1 MHPPIRELRLVMAQQ
16 QVNRVSRAEVGLRSS
31 RGPIL
36 LSMMLSVGLVA
47 IDSTILATAVP
58 SIVGDLGGFH
68 QFPWLFSIFLLAQA
82 VSVPIY
88 AKFSDQYGRKPI
100 MLIGVALFLLGSILC
115 GIAWNMPALIVFRG
129 LQGLGAG
136 AIMPTSM
143 TIVGDLYTVAERATV
158 QGYMASVWA
167 ISAVVGPTLGGV
179 FVEVL
184 NWRWIFFVNIPLAL
198 FAGWTLL
205 RRFHEDVE
213 RVRHRIDVT
222 GAVLLTAGSS
232 LLILGLLE
240 GGVLWPWSS
249 VPSIVVLGS
258 AVLLLIGFALVERR
272 AAEPIIPGW
281 IFRVRLFNT
290 TNLVS
295 LSVGAMLVGL
305 TSYVPLYVQGV
316 LGHNAL
322 VGGFAVA
329 ALTVG
334 WPIAAST
341 AGRIYLR
348 IGFRSTALIG
358 AAVALVGA
366 GLLAGLAVDSSVWLV
381 AATCFVVGLGMG
393 WVASPTLI
401 AAQSAAEWRVRGVVT
416 GTNIFARS
424 MGSAVGI
431 AVFGA
436 LANAALAGAAGAG
449 HGISLDGLDPAQLY
463 TGLHRV
469 FLGSAVVAL
478 GLLLGVALMPRKPGE
493 HQLVSRAE
501 PSRDGSTAD

>member
-1 MHPPIRELRLVMAQQ
+1 MVQQ
-16 QVNRVSRAEVGLRSS
+16 QVNQVPRSEVGLRSS

-100 MLIGVALFLLGSILC
+100 MLIGVALFLLGSILS
-115 GIAWNMPALIVFRG
+115 GIAWSMPALIVFRG

-136 AIMPTSM
+136 AVMPTSM
-143 TIVGDLYTVAERATV
+143 TIIGDLYSVAERATV

-167 ISAVVGPTLGGV
+167 ISAVVGPALGGI

-213 RVRHRIDVT
+213 RVPHRIDVT
-222 GAVLLTAGSS
+222 GAILLTLGST

-240 GGVLWPWSS
+240 GGVLWPWVS
-249 VPSIVVLGS
+249 VASFAVLGG
-258 AVLLLIGFALVERR
+258 AVLLLVGFAVAERR
-272 AAEPIIPGW
+272 ASEPIIPGW
-281 IFRVRLFNT
+281 IFRRRLLNT

-295 LSVGAMLVGL
+295 LTVGAMLVGL

-329 ALTVG
+329 ALTIG

-348 IGFRSTALIG
+348 IGFRNTALIG

-366 GLLAGLAVDSSVWLV
+366 GLLATLAADSSVWLV

-393 WVASPTLI
+393 WIASPTLI
-401 AAQSAAEWRVRGVVT
+401 AAQSSAEWQVRGVVT
-416 GTNIFARS
+416 GTNMFARS

-436 LANAALAGAAGAG
+436 LANAALAGSGGTGA
-449 HGISLDGLDPAQLY
+449 HGSISIDGVDPAVLFAA
-463 TGLHRV
+463 LHQV
-469 FLGSAVVAL
+469 FVGSAVVAIVM
-478 GLLLGVALMPRKPGE
+478 LLGIALMPRKPGE
-493 HQLVSRAE
+493 HQIV
-501 PSRDGSTAD
+501 PSR

>member
-1 MHPPIRELRLVMAQQ
+1 MHLRPNGLTLIMAQQ
-16 QVNRVSRAEVGLRSS
+16 QVNRVSRADVGLRSS

-36 LSMMLSVGLVA
+36 LAMMLSVGLVA

-58 SIVGDLGGFH
+58 SIVDDLGGFH

-100 MLIGVALFLLGSILC
+100 MLIGVGLFLLGSILS
-115 GIAWNMPALIVFRG
+115 GLAWSMPALIVFRG
-129 LQGLGAG
+129 IQGLGAG

-184 NWRWIFFVNIPLAL
+184 DWRWIFFVNIPLAL

-205 RRFHEDVE
+205 RRFHEEVE
-213 RVRHRIDVT
+213 RVRHRIDVA
-222 GAVLLTAGSS
+222 GAILLTLGSS

-240 GGVLWPWSS
+240 GGVLWPWRSFAS
-249 VPSIVVLGS
+249 LAVLGG
-258 AVLLLIGFALVERR
+258 AALLLIAFAAVERR
-272 AAEPIIPGW
+272 AGEPIIPGW
-281 IFRVRLFNT
+281 IFRSRLFNT
-290 TNLVS
+290 TNLIS
-295 LSVGAMLVGL
+295 LTVGAMIVGL

-329 ALTVG
+329 ALTIG

-341 AGRIYLR
+341 AGRVYLR

-358 AAVALVGA
+358 AVVALLGA
-366 GLLAGLAVDSSVWLV
+366 GLLALLAADSSVWLV
-381 AATCFVVGLGMG
+381 ATTCFVVGLGMG
-393 WVASPTLI
+393 WIASPTLI
-401 AAQSAAEWRVRGVVT
+401 AAQAAAEWQVRGVVT
-416 GTNIFARS
+416 GTNMFARS

-436 LANAALAGAAGAG
+436 LANAALVGSSTVGGRHGGGGLDGVAAGPLFTA
-449 HGISLDGLDPAQLY
+449 
-463 TGLHRV
+463 LHHV
-469 FLGSAVVAL
+469 FIGSAAVAVVM
-478 GLLLGVALMPRKPGE
+478 LLGIALMPRK
-493 HQLVSRAE
+493 R
-501 PSRDGSTAD
+501 

>member
-1 MHPPIRELRLVMAQQ
+1 MHWRPDELPLVMVQQ

-47 IDSTILATAVP
+47 IDSTILATAIP

-100 MLIGVALFLLGSILC
+100 MLIGVGLFLLGSVLS
-115 GIAWNMPALIVFRG
+115 GLAWSMPALIVFRG
-129 LQGLGAG
+129 IQGLGAG

-184 NWRWIFFVNIPLAL
+184 DWRWIFFVNIPLAL

-222 GAVLLTAGSS
+222 GAILLTAGSS

-240 GGVLWPWSS
+240 GGVLWPWRSFAS
-249 VPSIVVLGS
+249 LAVLGG
-258 AVLLLIGFALVERR
+258 AVLLLIAFAAVERR
-272 AAEPIIPGW
+272 AREPIIPGW
-281 IFRVRLFNT
+281 IFRSRLFNT
-290 TNLVS
+290 TNLIS
-295 LSVGAMLVGL
+295 LAVGAMVVGL

-329 ALTVG
+329 ALTIG

-341 AGRIYLR
+341 AGRVYLR

-358 AAVALVGA
+358 AAVALLGA
-366 GLLAGLAVDSSVWLV
+366 GLLALLAIDSSVWLV
-381 AATCFVVGLGMG
+381 AVTCFVVGLGMG
-393 WVASPTLI
+393 WIASPTLI
-401 AAQSAAEWRVRGVVT
+401 AAQAAAEWQVRGVVT
-416 GTNIFARS
+416 GTNMFARS

-436 LANAALAGAAGAG
+436 IANAALIGSSAVGGQHGGGGLDGVAAG
-449 HGISLDGLDPAQLY
+449 PLY
-463 TGLHRV
+463 AALHHV
-469 FLGSAVVAL
+469 FIGSAAVAVVML
-478 GLLLGVALMPRKPGE
+478 IGIALMPRR
-493 HQLVSRAE
+493 S
-501 PSRDGSTAD
+501 

>member
-1 MHPPIRELRLVMAQQ
+1 MVQQ
-16 QVNRVSRAEVGLRSS
+16 QVNRVPRSEVGLRSS

-100 MLIGVALFLLGSILC
+100 MLIGVALFLLGSILS
-115 GIAWNMPALIVFRG
+115 GIAWSMPALIVFRG

-136 AIMPTSM
+136 AVMPTSM
-143 TIVGDLYTVAERATV
+143 TIIGDLYSVAERATV

-167 ISAVVGPTLGGV
+167 ISAVVGPALGGI

-222 GAVLLTAGSS
+222 GAILLTLGST

-240 GGVLWPWSS
+240 GGVLWPWVS
-249 VPSIVVLGS
+249 VASFAVLGG
-258 AVLLLIGFALVERR
+258 AVLLLVGFAVAERR
-272 AAEPIIPGW
+272 ASEPIIPGW
-281 IFRVRLFNT
+281 IFRRRLLNT

-295 LSVGAMLVGL
+295 LTVGAMLVGL

-329 ALTVG
+329 ALTIG

-348 IGFRSTALIG
+348 IGFRNTALIG

-366 GLLAGLAVDSSVWLV
+366 GLLATLAADSSVWLV

-393 WVASPTLI
+393 WIASPTLI
-401 AAQSAAEWRVRGVVT
+401 AAQSSAEWQVRGVVT
-416 GTNIFARS
+416 GTNMFARS

-436 LANAALAGAAGAG
+436 LANAALAGSGGTGA
-449 HGISLDGLDPAQLY
+449 HGSISIDGVDPAVLFAA
-463 TGLHRV
+463 LHQV
-469 FLGSAVVAL
+469 FVGSAVVAIVM
-478 GLLLGVALMPRKPGE
+478 LLGIALMPRKPGE
-493 HQLVSRAE
+493 HQIV
-501 PSRDGSTAD
+501 PSR

>member
-1 MHPPIRELRLVMAQQ
+1 MHPATHGLRMVMVQQ
-16 QVNRVSRAEVGLRSS
+16 QVSRAEVGLRSS

-47 IDSTILATAVP
+47 IDSTILATAIP
-58 SIVGDLGGFH
+58 AIVDDLGGFS
-68 QFPWLFSIFLLAQA
+68 QFPWLFSVFLLAQA

-100 MLIGVALFLLGSILC
+100 MLIGVGLFLIGSILC
-115 GIAWNMPALIVFRG
+115 GFAWSMPALIVFRG

-143 TIVGDLYTVAERATV
+143 TIVGDLYSVAERATV

-167 ISAVVGPTLGGV
+167 ISAVVGPALGGI
-179 FVEVL
+179 FVEL
-184 NWRWIFFVNIPLAL
+184 LDWRWIFFVNVPLAL
-198 FAGWTLL
+198 FAGWTLI

-213 RVRHRIDVT
+213 RVRHRIDVG
-222 GAVLLTAGSS
+222 GAILLTGGSS

-240 GGVLWPWSS
+240 GGVLWPWQSPAS
-249 VPSIVVLGS
+249 VAVLGG
-258 AVLLLIGFALVERR
+258 AVLLLVGFALVERR

-281 IFRVRLFNT
+281 VFRARLLNT

-329 ALTVG
+329 ALTIG
-334 WPIAAST
+334 WPIAAAT
-341 AGRIYLR
+341 AGRVYLR

-358 AAVALVGA
+358 SGVALVGA
-366 GLLAGLAVDSSVWLV
+366 GLLATLAVDSSVWLV
-381 AATCFVVGLGMG
+381 AVTCFVVGLGMG
-393 WVASPTLI
+393 WIASPTLI
-401 AAQSAAEWRVRGVVT
+401 AAQSSAEWHVRGVVT
-416 GTNIFARS
+416 GTNMFARS

-436 LANAALAGAAGAG
+436 IANAALAGAGSGG
-449 HGISLDGLDPAQLY
+449 HGSITLDGVDPAQLFDA
-463 TGLHRV
+463 LHLV
-469 FLGSAVVAL
+469 FVGSAVVAFAML
-478 GLLLGVALMPRKPGE
+478 VGVALMPRKSDA
-493 HQLVSRAE
+493 HQIVPQR
-501 PSRDGSTAD
+501 

>member
-1 MHPPIRELRLVMAQQ
+1 MHPAVGWLAVVVVQQ

-47 IDSTILATAVP
+47 IDSTILATAIP

-100 MLIGVALFLLGSILC
+100 MLIGVGLFLLGSVLS
-115 GIAWNMPALIVFRG
+115 GLAWSMPALIVFRG
-129 LQGLGAG
+129 IQGLGAG

-184 NWRWIFFVNIPLAL
+184 DWRWIFFVNIPLAL

-213 RVRHRIDVT
+213 RVRHRIDFA

-240 GGVLWPWSS
+240 GGVLWPWRS
-249 VPSIVVLGS
+249 VGSFVVLGG
-258 AVLLLIGFALVERR
+258 AVVLLIAFAAVERR
-272 AAEPIIPGW
+272 ASEPVIPGW
-281 IFRVRLFNT
+281 IFRSRLFNT
-290 TNLVS
+290 TNLIS
-295 LSVGAMLVGL
+295 LTVGAMVVGL

-322 VGGFAVA
+322 IGGFAVA
-329 ALTVG
+329 ALTIG

-341 AGRIYLR
+341 AGRVYLR

-358 AAVALVGA
+358 AAVALLGA
-366 GLLAGLAVDSSVWLV
+366 GLLALLAIDSSVWLV
-381 AATCFVVGLGMG
+381 AVTCFVVGLGMG
-393 WVASPTLI
+393 WIASPTLI
-401 AAQSAAEWRVRGVVT
+401 AAQAAAEWQVRGVVT
-416 GTNIFARS
+416 GTNMFARS

-436 LANAALAGAAGAG
+436 LANAALGTSGG
-449 HGISLDGLDPAQLY
+449 GGEHGGISLDGVAAGQLFDA
-463 TGLHRV
+463 LHRV
-469 FLGSAVVAL
+469 FVGSAVVAVVM
-478 GLLLGVALMPRKPGE
+478 LLGIALMPRKPSE
-493 HQLVSRAE
+493 R
-501 PSRDGSTAD
+501 